1 MNQSKNRGFLSS
13 PTAFIRQI
21 RTNLEEG
28 RYERDSTGASILKE
42 LLQNADDAGDR
53 GASFVCIG
61 LSKGLTNA
69 KHPLL
74 SAPALYIINDG
85 PFEPHDEQNIRRF
98 GENSKSLDTGK
109 IGKFGLGLKSLF
121 HLCEAFFYLYIVEE
135 DGNPKLRRGFL
146 NPWSSGSMDDIHSEW
161 DVLDKDDILAVYSE
175 LRPLIGQSDCFSL
188 WIPLRQQEQLDGH
201 QPISQYFPGDKL
213 PSWFE
218 GKELQSTLAT
228 TLPMLQHVK
237 EVRAYV
243 GSGKSAKCLFTLQ
256 LSDTSLRRKRVSE
269 LECTGTHEFSGA
281 IQANG
286 ERLLRYHAIEN
297 RLQHHKLC
305 CLHKDDR
312 WPQDLGRDPTTGK
325 VAQVKE
331 KAEQHGACCVS
342 ISSCSPGEMGYLT
355 INWAVFLPLNA
366 STTIRLT
373 SPFQVSLLLHSYFF
387 TDAGRNGPLGLVK
400 HTGQPPSYQ
409 PHFTE
414 PKLSGVPG
422 EDDGR
427 LIKHKW
433 NYLIAENATLPLL
446 PQVLSKALTEIEG
459 TEGGSLTATITLALF
474 ETEFF
479 KQARNAI
486 CGRYCMVN
494 RADSAGITSWQL
506 IAKSTPILL
515 LPGLADSMKL
525 AWVAFPQLALLSDD
539 YCLSPCEVPRLC
551 HSESIV
557 RWPIELVIELLQQSN
572 LSEIA
577 KSDQLLNFVI
587 EFIVYMNQQENA
599 SVATDA
605 VVDFVRKI
613 FIESEFESLRDRQHI
628 YQKLVRQIPPTS
640 RIAVEAESDAIHIL
654 LEEKRSLLFV
664 PKFLEP
670 TDSPCS
676 GRFETAECI
685 SLLERIAKS
694 QVIQGH
700 EKHREGLS
708 LVAASVLALAKS
720 KAEVV
725 NQIGDLPVF
734 VASDCRKRKGGETL
748 VSWNQLNRRRE
759 NQMLYI
765 KPPNLAYQLQDV
777 LAEESLYL
785 VDSKLFERLFPDVV
799 TKPTCQARQIIAILS
814 RESPPLLMGPIARR
828 SLAEKL
834 LDFQPG
840 LDIDDYRACIR
851 YLLHGSAE
859 NARSGSVLLVNN
871 PSVLDIWR
879 RVVHKA
885 MEVNETHW
893 RILDADLSACL
904 SPNRCVE
911 LRVQLID
918 ATIAARLIED
928 KRFADFSG
936 LNPTDDEYVELLRY
950 VNNDELCRKLPIH
963 RTVDGRFVSIDDR
976 CYWESSM
983 QVPVEFS
990 DSVTVLKLSSEPQT
1004 MYRQERLAGRLD
1016 YLAML
1021 RMAIDSNQPRQYWRL
1036 ILDALE
1042 KVVEPPPDDIIKQ
1055 LKKTKWILAADG
1067 SFICPDELVHLPKLR
1082 QEVLLILA
1090 SSSGNFYEPS
1100 QISQQ
1105 FLCRNGY
1112 LQVERLCFPDVVTS
1126 FAMMGEV
1133 LKEDSRNAIGSIPDS
1148 ELENWVKTVV
1158 DFPVTTLQ
1166 SAEFIRKASNLYG
1179 GNIRSMIAVLGKQ
1192 ELSSA
1197 RLYEFLFACQELHS
1211 RADAIGVRDRALH
1224 VYAMYMS
1231 MLLRRTGSTDCL
1243 RKRTLLNRD
1252 GTWVQSNQLAFSND
1266 GIGASFLL
1274 HQTLE
1279 DTILQFFNE
1288 KTDATHATTIMDQG
1302 LDFDWSKVDE
1312 ALSETASKLKSY
1324 FRIWESVIPHEQ
1336 IGGFLSLLGDDAEVS
1351 ALAQAYLGGNRTI
1364 VQTRRK
1370 IGIADWR
1377 DKNGL
1382 LKEDG
1387 LTMISKQRV
1396 VVEIVSTPKILVKNI
1411 FGDTLEAD
1419 RNLVPSTI
1427 FIKYGKPNYPFPQ
1440 NVIDGKRVLCFR
1452 LNEIDTR
1459 HVTPTDLSNLL
1470 KDSCVKLIGQAYNQ
1484 YQYQTHFSEAWD
1496 DLSNSDQLDISIAQ
1510 ARIISNAFLILEQ
1523 YGLKSD
1529 TKLGPVIREWDAA
1542 DKLVAEQQVGFAVGN
1557 GNRDANKERDVAKA
1571 KLRDLLETDTD
1582 TQLRIAAAVRQ
1593 RIEKHYQ
1600 YTVASI
1606 PFEIFQNAD
1615 DTCSQLDAHFGDRDR
1630 SKAARSFLVNR
1641 QGGRIVFVH
1650 YGRCINQYPL
1660 ENSKLRPKFEDDLWS
1675 MLVLNLS
1682 SKSLDDVVEKPAA
1695 VTGKYGLGFKSC
1707 YLVSD
1712 SPRIVSG
1719 RLAFEVK
1726 GAMYPKRM
1734 LDGNTDDS
1742 RSIMRLKESL
1752 GVNYRHATL
1761 IELPL
1766 DRAEAF
1772 DVLKRFDRLCGLQ
1785 VVFAR
1790 HISTIVLS
1798 DVCEVSWTPRTISGV
1813 RGALVGKIT
1822 LRQTDGSGEQT
1833 TGLLLQNE
1841 LGSLLLRIDSCGIS
1855 CFDDEIPTV
1864 WVMAP
1869 TYECLGTGFIVNGA
1883 FNIDVGRAQLSRDL
1897 SENERIALRLG
1908 ELLGEQLVQ
1917 LYKRSRNQ
1925 GDWSLLLSELG
1936 LAEVTNPYQFF
1947 SSLFYV
1953 LTNVKATH
1961 SSEPGHKLLHD
1972 IVWEGDRSLGCVLVS
1987 GFAGLPTGLSGDYQ
2001 QLVAASDVNFTVAG
2015 ILGERGDVFEIVS
2028 SWDSF
2033 RSKARPGSVISE
2045 KSVARRL
2052 GLLKPRLLESAS
2064 TLRLAEVLAWEIGD
2078 NFECDAATAERLG
2091 RLVTRQLLVDI
2102 DKSGER
2108 EHVEKLLKKVKF
2120 KSRDGQYQLA
2130 VELLCPKLLAYSCDY
2145 DFEST
2150 EEGNRADFAPSK
2162 CLLSD
2167 EYQDSALLF
2176 FQACRGRME
2185 APARLLAGWTLE
2197 ALDASRRTAALNYIA
2212 RGQLRRQLI
2221 QELKQ
2226 LGWKGTWL
2234 EHLATSDVFQ
2244 ALPESERFQLLEL
2257 IPEDDRPKFTWAIVP
2272 AFPQNPVGLPPQDC
2286 LRSIHKWWNSVRNEK
2301 QSCFNGRSFL
2311 EEYEHRTYPSWFRP
2325 DESLAES
2332 DNRESWMTLLLLG
2345 LFHTQGRA
2353 TTHQHKGFLE
2363 QLRKDGWF
2371 RLFAEANSDQL
2382 RWMQSVDKYLDSKVG
2397 DALYLHWMRQFVGI
2411 YQLNRHLEDYAEQFL
2426 AIQRIRKPFSL
2437 DEVTNS
2443 QTSTQQQGGGRDTPP
2458 LAKQLGLGACFIVRE
2473 LVRKNVIQTQ
2483 HAHEHCFVP
2492 TRQIRSLF
2500 LKLGCEDLEQEVN
2513 RWEAS
2518 RTIYKFLDTHM
2529 AAVARDFCNDFDLP
2543 FQFIA
2548 DSVDLQE
2555 QLFAEP
2561 LEIGDA
2567 EEEVDAT
2574 NWDAFSNDW
2583 TD

>member
-1 MNQSKNRGFLSS
+1 MNQNKNRGFVSS

-28 RYERDSTGASILKE
+28 RYERDSTAASILKE
-42 LLQNADDAGDR
+42 LLQNADDAGAR
-53 GASFVCIG
+53 GASFVYMG
-61 LSKGLTNA
+61 LSHGLPKA

-121 HLCEAFFYLYIVEE
+121 HLCEAFFYLYIVEDE
-135 DGNPKLRRGFL
+135 GKPQLRRGFL
-146 NPWSSGSMDDIHSEW
+146 NPWSSGSEDDIHSEW
-161 DVLDKDDILAVYSE
+161 DVLDKDDVRAVYTE
-175 LRPLIGQSDCFSL
+175 LTPIIGQSNCFSL
-188 WIPLRQQEQLDGH
+188 WIPLRQQRQLDGH
-201 QPISQYFPGDKL
+201 QPIAQYFPGDKL
-213 PSWFE
+213 PSWFD

-228 TLPMLQHVK
+228 TLPMLQHVR
-237 EVRAYV
+237 EVRGYM
-243 GSGKSAKCLFTLQ
+243 GSGKTAKCLFTLQ
-256 LSDTSLRRKRVSE
+256 LSDKSFRRKRVSE
-269 LECTGTHEFSGA
+269 LECTGTHEFCGS

-286 ERLLRYHAIEN
+286 EKLLHYHAIEN
-297 RLQHHKLC
+297 RLQHPKLC
-305 CLHKDDR
+305 CLHEDDW
-312 WPQDLGRDPTTGK
+312 WPQDLGRDPATGK

-342 ISSCSPGEMGYLT
+342 ISRCSPGETGSLS
-355 INWAVFLPLNA
+355 ISWAVFLPLGTSKIVNLDVPFRI
-366 STTIRLT
+366 TI
-373 SPFQVSLLLHSYFF
+373 LLHGYYF
-387 TDAGRNGPLGLVK
+387 TDAGRNGPLWLVK
-400 HTGQPPSYQ
+400 RFAEPS
-409 PHFTE
+409 
-414 PKLSGVPG
+414 G
-422 EDDGR
+422 DDHDR
-427 LIKHKW
+427 LIKARW

-446 PQVLSKALTEIEG
+446 PKAIFGALAE
-459 TEGGSLTATITLALF
+459 TEGKDGESLAAAITLALTGSDLF
-474 ETEFF
+474 R
-479 KQARNAI
+479 QARNAI
-486 CGRYCMVN
+486 CSRLCMVN
-494 RADSAGITSWQL
+494 RADSAGKTSWRL
-506 IAKSTPILL
+506 IEKPTPMLL

-525 AWVAFPQLALLSDD
+525 AWEAFPQLALLSDD
-539 YCLSPCEVPRLC
+539 YCLSPSEAPRLC

-557 RWPIELVIELLQQSN
+557 QWPIELVTGLLQRSN

-577 KSDQLLNFVI
+577 KSDQLLRFVTDFI
-587 EFIVYMNQQENA
+587 EYLNQQESS

-605 VVDFVRKI
+605 VVDFVRKL
-613 FIESEFESLRDRQHI
+613 FIEAGLESLRDQQHI

-640 RIAVEAESDAIHIL
+640 RIAVEAESEAIRIL

-670 TDSPCS
+670 ADSPCG
-676 GRFETAECI
+676 GRFETSECV
-685 SLLERIAKS
+685 SLLERIAKA
-694 QVIQGH
+694 QVIQEN

-759 NQMLYI
+759 DQTLYA
-765 KPPNLAYQLQDV
+765 KPPALAYLFQDA
-777 LAEESLYL
+777 LADESLFL
-785 VDSKLFERLFPDVV
+785 VDHDLFGRLFPAVE
-799 TKPTCQARQIIAILS
+799 TKPTCRERQIFAVLS
-814 RESPPLLMGPIARR
+814 RESPPLLTAPAARM

-834 LDFQPG
+834 MDFQSRQE
-840 LDIDDYRACIR
+840 ITDYRVCIR

-859 NARSGSVLLVNN
+859 NARSGSDLLVNN

-885 MEVNETHW
+885 MEVNRTHW
-893 RILDADLSACL
+893 RILDADLSASL
-904 SPNRCVE
+904 SPNRCIE
-911 LRVQLID
+911 LGVQLID
-918 ATIAARLIED
+918 ANIAAQLIAENSP
-928 KRFADFSG
+928 AIFSG

-950 VNNDELCRKLPIH
+950 VKNDELCRKLPIH

-983 QVPVEFS
+983 QVPADFS
-990 DSVTVLKLSSEPQT
+990 DSVTVLKLSSEPET
-1004 MYRQERLAGRLD
+1004 RYRQERLAGKLD
-1016 YLAML
+1016 NLALL
-1021 RMAIDSNQPRQYWRL
+1021 RMAINSNQPKQHWRL

-1042 KVVEPPPDDIIKQ
+1042 KVVEPPPDIIKK
-1055 LKKTKWILAADG
+1055 LKKTKWVLAADG
-1067 SFICPDELVHLPKLR
+1067 SFIGPDEVVHLPKLH
-1082 QEVLLILA
+1082 QEVLLIL
-1090 SSSGNFYEPS
+1090 SSSPGIFYEPS

-1105 FLCRNGY
+1105 FLRREGY

-1126 FAMMGEV
+1126 FAMIGEV
-1133 LKEDSRNAIGSIPDS
+1133 LKEDSRNAIGAIPES
-1148 ELENWVKTVV
+1148 ELGNWVETAG
-1158 DFPVTTLQ
+1158 DFPVSILQ
-1166 SAEFIRKASNLYG
+1166 SAKFIRKASDQYG
-1179 GNIRSMIAVLGKQ
+1179 DNIRSMIAELGKQ
-1192 ELSSA
+1192 LLSKSRLHELLA
-1197 RLYEFLFACQELHS
+1197 ACQELYS
-1211 RADAIGVRDRALH
+1211 RANSISARNRALR

-1231 MLLRRTGSTDCL
+1231 MLLDQVGSTDCL
-1243 RKRTLLNRD
+1243 LELRLLNRD

-1279 DTILQFFNE
+1279 DTILQFFKE
-1288 KTDATHATTIMDQG
+1288 KTDAKHAATSTDQG
-1302 LDFDWSKVDE
+1302 IDFDWSRADE
-1312 ALSETASKLKSY
+1312 ALSETGSKLKSY
-1324 FRIWESVIPHEQ
+1324 FRKWESLIPPEQ
-1336 IGGFLSLLGDDAEVS
+1336 IGGFLSLLGDDAGVRS
-1351 ALAQAYLGGNRTI
+1351 LAESYLGGNRTI
-1364 VQTRRK
+1364 DQTRRK
-1370 IGIADWR
+1370 FGLEDWR
-1377 DKNGL
+1377 DSQGTI
-1382 LKEDG
+1382 KEDG
-1387 LTMISKQRV
+1387 LTMIAKRRV
-1396 VVEIVSTPKILVKNI
+1396 VVDIVSTPKVTVANI
-1411 FGDTLEAD
+1411 FGQSIQAD
-1419 RNLVPSTI
+1419 RNSVPATI
-1427 FIKYGKPNYPFPQ
+1427 FINYGKPNNPFPRK
-1440 NVIDGKRVLCFR
+1440 VIDGKRVLCFR

-1470 KDSCVKLIGQAYNQ
+1470 RDSCVRLIGAAYNQ
-1484 YQYQTHFSEAWD
+1484 FENQTHFSDAWD

-1542 DKLVAEQQVGFAVGN
+1542 DKLVAEQQVGHAVGS
-1557 GNRDANKERDVAKA
+1557 GVRDANKERDVAKA

-1615 DTCSQLDAHFGDRDR
+1615 DTCSQLVAHFDDQDRM
-1630 SKAARSFLVNR
+1630 KAARSFYVNR
-1641 QGGRIVFVH
+1641 QDGRIVFVH

-1660 ENSKLRPKFEDDLWS
+1660 ENAKLRPKFEDDLWS

-1682 SKSLDDVVEKPAA
+1682 SKSVEDIAERPAA

-1712 SPRIVSG
+1712 SPKVVSG

-1726 GAMYPKRM
+1726 GAMYPKRLLADN
-1734 LDGNTDDS
+1734 LDSST
-1742 RSIMRLKESL
+1742 SIMKHREDL
-1752 GVNYRHATL
+1752 GKSNRYATL

-1766 DRAEAF
+1766 DRAEAI
-1772 DVLKRFDRLCGLQ
+1772 DVLRRFDRLCGLQ

-1790 HISTIVLS
+1790 HISTIVLG
-1798 DVCEVSWTPRTISGV
+1798 DGYEVNWNPCKLSEV
-1813 RGALVGKIT
+1813 EGAYAGRIT
-1822 LRQTDGSGEQT
+1822 LREPDGSDEEAT
-1833 TGLLLQNE
+1833 VLLMRNE
-1841 LGSLLLRIDSCGIS
+1841 LGSILLRLDATGVS
-1855 CFDDEIPTV
+1855 CFDEEIPTV

-1869 TYECLGTGFIVNGA
+1869 TDECLGTGFIVNGA

-1897 SENERIALRLG
+1897 CENERIALRLG
-1908 ELLGEQLVQ
+1908 ELLGQQLVHLFERSQQECDWAQ
-1917 LYKRSRNQ
+1917 LVR
-1925 GDWSLLLSELG
+1925 ELG
-1936 LAEVTNPYQFF
+1936 LAESTSPYQFF
-1947 SSLFYV
+1947 SSLFDV

-1972 IVWEGDRSLGCVLVS
+1972 MVWKADRSLGCVLVS
-1987 GFAGLPTGLSGDYQ
+1987 GFAGLPTGLSGGYQ
-2001 QLVAASDVNFTVAG
+2001 QLVAASAVKYSVAG
-2015 ILGERGDVFEIVS
+2015 ILGERDDVFEIVS

-2033 RSKARPGSVISE
+2033 RLKAPPGSVVSE
-2045 KSVARRL
+2045 NNLADRLRRL
-2052 GLLKPRLLESAS
+2052 QPRLLASAS
-2064 TLRLAEVLAWEIGD
+2064 TLRLVDVLAWEFGET
-2078 NFECDAATAERLG
+2078 FVCDAATAKRLG
-2091 RLVTRQLLVDI
+2091 QLIARQLLVECD
-2102 DKSGER
+2102 DYGDR
-2108 EHVEKLLKKVKF
+2108 EDVETLLKNVKF
-2120 KSRDGQYQLA
+2120 KGRDGKYHLSIK
-2130 VELLCPKLLAYSCDY
+2130 LLCPELLALASDY
-2145 DFEST
+2145 DIEAS
-2150 EEGNRADFAPSK
+2150 EEGIRSDFAPIS
-2162 CLLSD
+2162 CLLSE
-2167 EYQDSALLF
+2167 EYQDEALVF
-2176 FQACRGRME
+2176 FEACRGRME
-2185 APARLLAGWTLE
+2185 APARRLAEWVLK
-2197 ALDASRRTAALNYIA
+2197 ARDISRQIAALRYIA

-2221 QELKQ
+2221 LELKQ
-2226 LGWKGTWL
+2226 LALTGTWL
-2234 EHLATSDVFQ
+2234 EHLATSEAFQSLADVDR
-2244 ALPESERFQLLEL
+2244 LQLLEL
-2257 IPEDDRPKFTWAIVP
+2257 IPEQDRPSFSWSFAP
-2272 AFPQNPVGLPPQDC
+2272 GSPPNPIGLPPQDC
-2286 LRSIHKWWNSVRNEK
+2286 LRSVHEWWNSVRNEK
-2301 QSCFNGRSFL
+2301 QSDFNGRSFL

-2325 DESLAES
+2325 DERLAEA
-2332 DNRESWMTLLLLG
+2332 DDREGWMTLLLLG

-2353 TTHQHKGFLE
+2353 TTQQHKGFLE

-2371 RLFAEANSDQL
+2371 DLFTESEPDQL
-2382 RWMQSVDKYLDSKVG
+2382 RWMNSVDKYLDDQVG

-2426 AIQRIRKPFSL
+2426 SIQRIGKAFSL

-2443 QTSTQQQGGGRDTPP
+2443 RTSPLQQGGGRDTPP

-2492 TRQIRSLF
+2492 TRRIRSLF
-2500 LKLGCEDLEQEVN
+2500 FKLGCEDLEQEVN

-2518 RTIYKFLDTHM
+2518 RSIYKFLCTHM
-2529 AAVARDFCNDFDLP
+2529 TVDATDFCNDFDLP

-2561 LEIGDA
+2561 LEIDDA

-2574 NWDAFSNDW
+2574 DWDAFSNEW